1 MLMKWVEGKED
12 EEVLYRVVNKKREV
26 AEETGM
32 VKISRTMWMCSKGNL
47 RAEERYRE
55 EEEATVGKDGEING
69 EIQKWWKKSS

>member
-32 VKISRTMWMCSKGNL
+32 VKISRTMRMCSKGNL

-69 EIQKWWKKSS
+69 EIQK